1 MAITHISRE
10 LQAFI
15 RARME
20 LDGDYHVTNR
30 SALQDAL
37 RKFPVAPGDTVSV
50 HPDGGGVP
58 TLYEVD
64 HRRELRQIWP
74 TESP

>member
-1 MAITHISRE
+1 MAITHLTRE

-20 LDGDYHVTNR
+20 LDGDYHVTQR
-30 SALQDAL
+30 SMLQESL

-50 HPDGGGVP
+50 HPDGGGTP

-64 HRRELRQIWP
+64 HRRQLVVIWP
-74 TESP
+74 KESS